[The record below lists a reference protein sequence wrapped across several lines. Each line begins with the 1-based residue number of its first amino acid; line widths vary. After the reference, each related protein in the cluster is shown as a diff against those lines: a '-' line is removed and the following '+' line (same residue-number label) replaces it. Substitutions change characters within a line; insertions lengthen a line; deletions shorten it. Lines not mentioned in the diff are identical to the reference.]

1 MTEGWILDAYLRNDC
16 DLVTVW
22 VKEDSGTVSE
32 HSFQWSPVIHVSGEA
47 GALSDLEVF
56 LSGSV
61 CRSLFGTVGISR
73 ESRLVSHD
81 CEEPVE
87 VLCIRIPS
95 ASSLTSVAMAIA
107 EMVGWEEY

>member
-22 VKEDSGTVSE
+22 VKEDSGTVSQ

-47 GALSDLEVF
+47 GALCDLEVF

-61 CRSLFGTVGISR
+61 LSLI
-73 ESRLVSHD
+73 H
-81 CEEPVE
+81 
-87 VLCIRIPS
+87 I
-95 ASSLTSVAMAIA
+95 
-107 EMVGWEEY
+107 